1 MPSPVSE
8 MLTSAVERHLVPL
21 LEPLGLTPVKYPERL
36 KVGLVARALARRLDE
51 RRTFY
56 VTFWCDGGTA
66 EHLTWR
72 ADVYDGHIWWDL
84 AFTFPFEQPGFPP
97 PKPRA
102 GSALDLAPF
111 FPARRPDHFN
121 RAIRF
126 LGTLLVTYHE
136 EIAAQVP
143 ELRPDIERALQT
155 EGWQAAL
162 CEAPELWARRLVQ
175 GEVDF
180 TEEPATIVFVGANL
194 VVVSV
199 GTERFTFKFPVEG
212 IARTDPA
219 RVSGWWTTPAGTR
232 AATVLRIGSRTWR
245 FDFGGKLVS
254 CEPREEGSSAASG
267 S

>member
-1 MPSPVSE
+1 
-8 MLTSAVERHLVPL
+8 MLAAAVERHLLPL
-21 LEPLGLTPVKYPERL
+21 LAPLGLAPVKYPERV
-36 KVGLVARALARRLDE
+36 KVGLVARALGRPHDE
-51 RRTFY
+51 KRTFL
-56 VTFWCDGGTA
+56 VTVWCDGGTA

-72 ADVYDGHIWWDL
+72 ADVYDGNIWWDL
-84 AFTFPFEQPGFPP
+84 AFTFPFEQPGYPP
-97 PKPRA
+97 AKPRG

-111 FPARRPDHFN
+111 FPARSPDHFD

-143 ELRPDIERALQT
+143 ELRPDIELAVQT
-155 EGWQAAL
+155 DAWKAAL
-162 CEAPELWARRLVQ
+162 REAPELWAKRLVQ

-180 TEEPATIVFVGANL
+180 TEEPASIVFVGANL

-212 IARTDPA
+212 ISKADPA
-219 RVSGWWTTPAGTR
+219 FVSGWWTTPAGTR

-245 FDFGGKLVS
+245 FDFEGRVVEGG
-254 CEPREEGSSAASG
+254 
-267 S
+267 